1 MCKWNSR
8 RLWILWRWILEG
20 CGDCVGGILEVCGYF
35 MYLIFVESRGGRSF
49 IWVGIKYFVFNIC
62 WVLSCILVGN

>member
-1 MCKWNSR
+1 MRKFIIKNKIVIPFVEVCKWNSR

-35 MYLIFVESRGGRSF
+35 MYLIFFESRGGA
-49 IWVGIKYFVFNIC
+49 
-62 WVLSCILVGN
+62 